1 MEINFNESSNA
12 IIGRLNH
19 PDDIKKYFSSK
30 TFKDFLADK
39 TSPLVYCT
47 LSLDGKEFLSKSSF
61 EIVLNQKTND
71 HDSFNITVPDDAL
84 DSFSGYVLENS
95 KNILGKKIT
104 INFHRFGE
112 VKNLFS
118 GVIANIKNK
127 KENGYG
133 KLFITGFAPSI
144 LLESGKDCKSFEDKT
159 LEQIIK
165 EVTSEYPE
173 EAKIDASN
181 IVNSSYSIP
190 YTVQYKESDYGFIQR
205 LAKRYGE
212 YFYYNGQQLVFGNKV
227 QPIISL
233 EDGVDLIEAEFE
245 LSIKPQ
251 DFRYMVYDAEKG
263 DKTEKDSSSTRIQY
277 KENPFQ
283 AIAVNASKNVFKKIP
298 DVLYNHTG
306 IGSDTDKALSEAV
319 RREKENRENLVT
331 VTGKSKDPNLKI
343 GGRAKLIDINNKAM
357 ETYRIIE
364 IKHFHN
370 GNEYYNEFVGIPDLF
385 NAPYQDNEA
394 FPMGEE
400 QSAIVV
406 DNNDPMGMG
415 RIKVQFPWQ
424 EKKGEKTPWLR
435 IATLHTGTGKGTHI
449 IPEIGEEVLVAY
461 ESGNA
466 EKPYVSGAL
475 YNGAEKSGYHTA
487 GNDLKVV
494 KTRSGTKIIMN
505 DAEGSIF
512 IEDPSGNTY
521 LMDGA
526 GNIKVIAPKNMSFEA
541 GKNMYFTVGKNMIT
555 NIGMNK
561 TVFTG
566 MNYARTVGMNYT
578 SSVSG
583 DATTSIKGKGLTL
596 GETELK
602 FEAKETSMIGM
613 DSLLIHSNKNATVNS
628 KNLIEI
634 KGENGT
640 SHSNIADDYNPTEI
654 DFLSDAVVSF
664 RPAMGWKG
672 EYAMDWFR
680 IGDTE
685 KLLGTKLGG
694 DIDYNASVGLY
705 DLYPSTNPGAI
716 FTKDES
722 LTTSLKQDYG
732 NIYNI
737 PWLTVGTETV
747 KYVVPWICAPQYR
760 VITLSLSVAYRDK
773 DNPPKSLVVVYD
785 KNLFKIESSQGEGV
799 NTCKEI
805 GVENDPIYRYA
816 KIPTVKGSET
826 CGLIDEIKITCLT
839 KNNNTSGIKVLADG
853 KDAGFLSVFPN
864 IEQELK
870 IAMISVKADFG
881 YPLPVVSPAEPNK
894 GQIRGK
900 ENLTKALQSIGIKT
914 IFTKIE
920 LNLDENRDGSSP
932 NTELKN
938 NRSIINGAGELKA
951 LSGNVNGKDFHDY
964 LEDEITNRKRDAAG
978 NFLYANHLRVYF
990 VNQKARLWQN
1000 GMVGKVGGKGEIDK
1014 GICIMYSEGQEVDVV
1029 HESLHALG
1037 LGHSFSDAAIEAE
1050 QKFLYEYTKTDNYMD
1065 YGHLATPPVEQVAFW
1080 KWQWDMLLR
1089 NKTATA
1095 QRLIQITVSPVA
1107 IPSITNTTL

>member
-1 MEINFNESSNA
+1 MEINFNESSDA

-47 LSLDGKEFLSKSSF
+47 LSLDGKEFLSRSSF
-61 EIVLNQKTND
+61 EIILNQKTND
-71 HDSFNITVPDDAL
+71 HDSFTITVPDDAL

-245 LSIKPQ
+245 LGVKPQ
-251 DFRYMVYDAEKG
+251 DFKYMVYDAEKG
-263 DKTEKDSSSTRIQY
+263 SKTEKDSSSTRTQY

-283 AIAVNASKNVFKKIP
+283 AIAVSASKNVFKKIP

-306 IGSDTDKALSEAV
+306 IGGDTDKALSEAV
-319 RREKENRENLVT
+319 RREKENRENLVK

-394 FPMGEE
+394 FPIGEE
-400 QSAIVV
+400 QSARVV
-406 DNNDPMGMG
+406 DNNDPMG
-415 RIKVQFPWQ
+415 RVRVQFPWQ

-435 IATLHTGTGKGTHI
+435 IATLHTGAGKGTHI

-461 ESGNA
+461 ESGNT

-475 YNGAEKSGYHTA
+475 YNGKEKSGYHTA
-487 GNDLKVV
+487 NNDIKAIH
-494 KTRSGTKIIMN
+494 TRSGTKIILN
-505 DAEGSIF
+505 DAEGSVF

-521 LMDGA
+521 LMDGK
-526 GNIKVIAPKNMSFEA
+526 GNIKVKAPKNMSFDA
-541 GKNMYFTVGKNMIT
+541 GKNMYFTVGENMIT

-566 MNYARTVGMNYT
+566 MNYVRTVGMNYNSNIT
-578 SSVSG
+578 GNS
-583 DATTSIKGKGLTL
+583 TTSIKGKGLTM
-596 GETELK
+596 GESEMK
-602 FEAKETSMIGM
+602 IEAKQM
-613 DSLLIHSNKNATVNS
+613 DVAGFDNLLLHSNKSAKVNS
-628 KNLIEI
+628 KGLVDIQ
-634 KGENGT
+634 GLDGT
-640 SHSNIADDYNPTEI
+640 NQNNTPDDYLKTILEI
-654 DFLSDAVVSF
+654 EAVCIANV
-664 RPAMGWKG
+664 RPLATWKG
-672 EYAMDWFR
+672 EFGCDYFQSGNIALGEKETDDYAKL
-680 IGDTE
+680 IGKYYNKNDEDMKKLKE
-685 KLLGTKLGG
+685 KSPAKK
-694 DIDYNASVGLY
+694 SFSEHFF
-705 DLYPSTNPGAI
+705 PSTENLW
-716 FTKDES
+716 FSFKDLSGTYQLVHNFHNDPQYGSDDNKLDKLQELYAAFKYKKKKEDKETINYYATY
-722 LTTSLKQDYG
+722 LTLFPSDWAT
-732 NIYNI
+732 
-737 PWLTVGTETV
+737 
-747 KYVVPWICAPQYR
+747 VVPKKA
-760 VITLSLSVAYRDK
+760 TL
-773 DNPPKSLVVVYD
+773 
-785 KNLFKIESSQGEGV
+785 
-799 NTCKEI
+799 
-805 GVENDPIYRYA
+805 
-816 KIPTVKGSET
+816 
-826 CGLIDEIKITCLT
+826 
-839 KNNNTSGIKVLADG
+839 
-853 KDAGFLSVFPN
+853 
-864 IEQELK
+864 
-870 IAMISVKADFG
+870 
-881 YPLPVVSPAEPNK
+881 
-894 GQIRGK
+894 QI
-900 ENLTKALQSIGIKT
+900 
-914 IFTKIE
+914 
-920 LNLDENRDGSSP
+920 
-932 NTELKN
+932 
-938 NRSIINGAGELKA
+938 
-951 LSGNVNGKDFHDY
+951 
-964 LEDEITNRKRDAAG
+964 
-978 NFLYANHLRVYF
+978 
-990 VNQKARLWQN
+990 
-1000 GMVGKVGGKGEIDK
+1000 
-1014 GICIMYSEGQEVDVV
+1014 
-1029 HESLHALG
+1029 
-1037 LGHSFSDAAIEAE
+1037 
-1050 QKFLYEYTKTDNYMD
+1050 
-1065 YGHLATPPVEQVAFW
+1065 
-1080 KWQWDMLLR
+1080 
-1089 NKTATA
+1089 
-1095 QRLIQITVSPVA
+1095 
-1107 IPSITNTTL
+1107 